1 MCINLY
7 IRLKLQFQESA
18 AKEMSASSGST
29 PSKGDNGNNNNDDD
43 NNNENDE
50 MKEEGESRKRKAK
63 SIDLTPSASSL
74 SSLSSPQYKIDIR
87 STGVGRSMD
96 LFMYVLYSEDEVF
109 IQNIVNKVVRE
120 VVVEEECA
128 EMDDILLHVDNRLM
142 YKCLFFVM
150 VDFHAKFRYWA
161 LSDNANMGLQ
171 PMCPHKAL
179 RFLKSLREE
188 IVPSF
193 LVNETM
199 RMDDLERKLK
209 VEYIRS

>member
-1 MCINLY
+1 
-7 IRLKLQFQESA
+7 
-18 AKEMSASSGST
+18 
-29 PSKGDNGNNNNDDD
+29 
-43 NNNENDE
+43 
-50 MKEEGESRKRKAK
+50 
-63 SIDLTPSASSL
+63 
-74 SSLSSPQYKIDIR
+74 
-87 STGVGRSMD
+87 MD

>member
-1 MCINLY
+1 
-7 IRLKLQFQESA
+7 
-18 AKEMSASSGST
+18 MSTSSEST
-29 PSKGDNGNNNNDDD
+29 PSKGDGNNNNG
-43 NNNENDE
+43 NNEE
-50 MKEEGESRKRKAK
+50 EEKEGGSRKRKAR
-63 SIDLTPSASSL
+63 SIDLTPSSL
-74 SSLSSPQYKIDIR
+74 SSSPPPQYKIDIR

-109 IQNIVNKVVRE
+109 IQSIVNKVVRE

-161 LSDNANMGLQ
+161 LGDSANMGLQ

>member
-1 MCINLY
+1 
-7 IRLKLQFQESA
+7 
-18 AKEMSASSGST
+18 MSTSSDST
-29 PSKGDNGNNNNDDD
+29 PSKGDDGNNNSNHK
-43 NNNENDE
+43 NNANE
-50 MKEEGESRKRKAK
+50 EEGESRKRKAR
-63 SIDLTPSASSL
+63 SIDLTP